1 MYVVLDTCVLL
12 PALGDA
18 GRLREVRERIV
29 SKCDVVTV
37 SKDTLKEYVG
47 KAYTG
52 GMSSYILKGKLQEI
66 NKAGKLKTIE
76 TSKLKLVKIEKKP
89 NDETDVKFLVAA
101 VAVRA
106 RCIITMDP
114 QLLNLDPYECDQTQI
129 RIFAP
134 EVYLDLQYA

>member
-18 GRLREVRERIV
+18 GRFREVRERIV
-29 SKCDVVTV
+29 SKCDVVAV
-37 SKDTLKEYVG
+37 SKDILKEYVG

-52 GMSSYILKGKLQEI
+52 GMSSYILKGKLQEF
-66 NKAGKLKTIE
+66 NRAGKLKTIE

>member
-1 MYVVLDTCVLL
+1 
-12 PALGDA
+12 
-18 GRLREVRERIV
+18 
-29 SKCDVVTV
+29 
-37 SKDTLKEYVG
+37 
-47 KAYTG
+47 
-52 GMSSYILKGKLQEI
+52 MSSYILKGKLQEI

>member
-1 MYVVLDTCVLL
+1 VLL

-37 SKDTLKEYVG
+37 SKDILKEYVG

-52 GMSSYILKGKLQEI
+52 GMSSYILKGKLQEF